1 VVPEGEGGRL
11 IVRVEDSGIGF
22 DVDRVLERPLDGIRL
37 SGRGISLIRQLSRN
51 ASWSDDGRSARV
63 EFLWEAL
70 A

>member
-1 VVPEGEGGRL
+1 MPV
-11 IVRVEDSGIGF
+11 
-22 DVDRVLERPLDGIRL
+22 RL
-37 SGRGISLIRQLSRN
+37 SGRGISLIRQLGRN